1 VSNNL
6 LTDQHITNEALM
18 ILENNLVFTKYVN
31 RQYQKEYTGPVYRGA
46 TIFAKKPPKY
56 TVRDSQTASPQ
67 DTVIT
72 QVPVTLAHQL
82 GVDIQFS
89 SQELTLSID
98 GFGQQVLQP
107 AMAVIA
113 NQLDYLGL
121 GLALGVSNTVGTP
134 GTTPGSGA
142 TAAQT
147 ITLLT
152 TAGALLDK
160 NATPRDGNR
169 SLVINEDA
177 QANIIPA
184 LSGLFQDDK
193 SISKQYTDGTLGKA
207 LGYKVSMS
215 QNVNTYTTG
224 AQGGTPLINGTITPA
239 SSPSGN
245 TLTAT
250 PSTFNVPTKGWTPS
264 TNTLKAG
271 DVVTFNTCF
280 AVNPVSLQT
289 NQNLKQFVLAQ
300 DFTSDGSGNGNLVV
314 TESMITTGAFKNVSN
329 VPANNQA
336 VNIVTSPASKVSPMN
351 LAFHRDAFT
360 LACVD
365 LPLPRGV
372 HMAARKSD
380 DQLGLSMRFVAAYNV
395 TTDQFI
401 GRFDILCGWA
411 GLRPEWACRIQ
422 G

>member
-1 VSNNL
+1 
-6 LTDQHITNEALM
+6 M

-31 RQYQKEYTGPVYRGA
+31 RQYQKEYTGPTYRGA
-46 TIFAKKPPKY
+46 TIFAKKPPRY

-82 GVDIQFS
+82 GVDIQFY
-89 SQELTLSID
+89 SQDLALSID
-98 GFGQQVLQP
+98 GFGKQVLEP

-113 NQLDYLGL
+113 NQLDFL
-121 GLALGVSNTVGTP
+121 GLAQGLNVASTVGTP
-134 GTTPGSGA
+134 GSTPGAGQ
-142 TAAQT
+142 TAAQA

-152 TAGALLDK
+152 TAGAYLDK
-160 NATPRDGNR
+160 NAAPRDGNR
-169 SLVINEDA
+169 SLVLNEDA

-193 SISKQYTDGTLGKA
+193 TIAKQYETGTLGKS
-207 LGYKVSMS
+207 LGYKISMS

-224 AQGGTPLINGTITPA
+224 AKGGTPVINGTITPA
-239 SSPSGN
+239 TSPAGN
-245 TLTAT
+245 TLSAT
-250 PSTFNVPTKGWTPS
+250 PTTFNVPTSGWTAS
-264 TNTLKAG
+264 TQVLNNG

-280 AVNPVSLQT
+280 LVNPVSGQSYSV
-289 NQNLKQFVLAQ
+289 LKPWVVVGNV
-300 DFTSDGSGNGNLVV
+300 TSNGSGQATIVV
-314 TESMITTGAFKNVSN
+314 AEPMIVSGAFKNSSN
-329 VPANNQA
+329 VPASGQG
-336 VNIVTSPASKVSPMN
+336 VNVVTSPANTLSPIN

-365 LPLPRGV
+365 LPLPGGV

-395 TTDQFI
+395 STDQFI
-401 GRFDILCGWA
+401 GRFDLLCGWA
-411 GLRPEWACRIQ
+411 TLRPEWAVRIQ